1 MRRLKDRRRL
11 QPFVHAAEARFQ
23 QPSIVRTAV
32 MMKWTDRKRVLI
44 AEDDG
49 LVRDTLRTRLSVAGY
64 EVHVAR
70 TGAEAL
76 QRILTVRPDVLI
88 LDINMPELDGF
99 GLLEALKNDHPDV
112 KLPVMV
118 LSARRNEADMR
129 RAIELG
135 ARDYVLKGQLG
146 AGLLDRLQRL
156 LKAK

>member
-1 MRRLKDRRRL
+1 
-11 QPFVHAAEARFQ
+11 
-23 QPSIVRTAV
+23 

-76 QRILTVRPDVLI
+76 QRILTVRPDVLV

-118 LSARRNEADMR
+118 LSARRNEADVR

-146 AGLLDRLQRL
+146 GRAAGPAAETAEGEVRPKNRGGRKAGDRPPRQVVALGE
-156 LKAK
+156 